1 MQLMS
6 SCHSGSFQM
15 AVAAPNMELLELV
28 EEPARTCGHDAAKH
42 GGCKGKPVD
51 KVKAKDCPIG
61 LKIKEVRGDNKRKA
75 DVLKK
80 TKQKAAK
87 AAKAAGGGRYNPL
100 TYTVV
105 QDSAADYQER
115 LVLHLLASLG
125 VIICA
130 CSSGGRRRQPAVH
143 RLLLLRQPA
152 AWSAQLVRR
161 SDRCLSQLVLLQLG
175 QMQSLFRLQ
184 LSLKLEQQLGGATTR

>member
-1 MQLMS
+1 
-6 SCHSGSFQM
+6 M
-15 AVAAPNMELLELV
+15 AVAAPNNYMELLELV

-115 LVLHLLASLG
+115 LVLHLLA
-125 VIICA
+125 
-130 CSSGGRRRQPAVH
+130 
-143 RLLLLRQPA
+143 
-152 AWSAQLVRR
+152 
-161 SDRCLSQLVLLQLG
+161 
-175 QMQSLFRLQ
+175 
-184 LSLKLEQQLGGATTR
+184 